1 MQRRLFV
8 AINLPE
14 RAVREIDAEVAALE
28 PLFKNAP
35 VRFLSPETWHLTLT
49 FLGEQDD
56 EALGEIVH
64 AAEETAADVSVFP
77 LRLAKLLY
85 GPPGRTP
92 RMIWLGADRESTDRL
107 AALKV
112 RFDGAL
118 RERAVR
124 IGETERRFEGHLTL
138 ARFADE
144 ARRARFAGH
153 VPALPPLDMAR
164 PIEFEALSLDLM
176 ESLPESEG
184 ARYDCLGKVPFNEL
198 Q

>member
-14 RAVREIDAEVAALE
+14 RAVHEIDAEVAALE
-28 PLFKNAP
+28 PLFKNAT

-138 ARFADE
+138 ARFA
-144 ARRARFAGH
+144 GH